1 MMKTRTIIIILLPA
15 IVLSAFGLL
24 VAIIRYQPTRI
35 KTPNPAGEKLNKV
48 LYFAE
53 DTILG
58 SKAAPKTI
66 IAFEDIGCGRC
77 QEQLELFDELLA
89 KHAGQIK
96 IILKTIDATR
106 FPVSSAEA
114 HKYLFCAGKQNKLQE
129 FKKEILISKQLDKNS
144 LQNASLAADLTQETL
159 AACLSSQK
167 TADYVEKNNQLAQSL
182 GIEFLPT
189 IFINDKIIQ
198 EPLTL
203 AGWESLLNLNTQNY

>member
-1 MMKTRTIIIILLPA
+1 MIKTRTIIFLLLPA
-15 IVLSAFGLL
+15 IILSAFGLL
-24 VAIIRYQPTRI
+24 VAIIQYQPQRI
-35 KTPNPAGEKLNKV
+35 NPAKNSDKKMEKV

-58 SKAAPKTI
+58 SRAAPKTI

-96 IILKTIDATR
+96 IILKTIAATR

-144 LQNASLAADLTQETL
+144 LQNASFAADLTQETL

-167 TADYVEKNNQLAQSL
+167 TADYAEKNNQLAQSL

-189 IFINDKIIQ
+189 IFINNKIVQ

-203 AGWESLLNLNTQNY
+203 EGWEALLSLNSQN